1 MERRVWTLGCK
12 EPAHMRTYCS
22 ASNFSLRLHP
32 RWKRAGIYTIQYLPA
47 QYITDSS
54 KQRRV
59 DRYARVS
66 VHVREEAVR
75 IQQRCTRRT
84 HKEMTREHKT
94 ALRR

>member
-1 MERRVWTLGCK
+1 MGISRMERRVWMLGCE
-12 EPAHMRTYCS
+12 EPAHMRTYCL

-75 IQQRCTRRT
+75 I
-84 HKEMTREHKT
+84 HSGVHGAHIKK
-94 ALRR
+94 